1 MKKLFLS
8 ISLLLSSLILT
19 AQTLYK
25 ATLTELYTY
34 DSYNKEW
41 NLHTKNSD
49 VNITIVVE
57 TDFITIQAKVPSMYK
72 VYKEGSEP
80 LNTTNLQGYRYVAK
94 DLRRDQIV
102 KIDILRSKIENIG
115 IISVVDVDR
124 GYNQRFFL
132 TELPD

>member
-1 MKKLFLS
+1 MKKIILS
-8 ISLLLSSLILT
+8 IALLLSSLFLS
-19 AQTLYK
+19 AQTFYK

-34 DSYNKEW
+34 NSYSKEW

-72 VYKEGSEP
+72 VFKENAEP
-80 LNTTNLQGYRYVAK
+80 FNTETLQGYRYIAK
-94 DLRRDQIV
+94 DLRRDQYV
-102 KIDILRSKIENIG
+102 KIDILRSKIDNIG
-115 IISVVDVDR
+115 IISIVDVDR

-132 TELPD
+132 TELPN

>member
-1 MKKLFLS
+1 MKKFILS
-8 ISLLLSSLILT
+8 IALLLSSLFLS
-19 AQTLYK
+19 AQTFYK

-34 DSYNKEW
+34 NSYSKEW

-72 VYKEGSEP
+72 VFKENAEP
-80 LNTTNLQGYRYVAK
+80 FNTETLQGYRYIAK
-94 DLRRDQIV
+94 DLRRDQYV
-102 KIDILRSKIENIG
+102 KIDILRSKIDNIG
-115 IISVVDVDR
+115 IISIVDVDR

-132 TELPD
+132 TELPN

>member
-1 MKKLFLS
+1 MKKIFLS
-8 ISLLLSSLILT
+8 IALLLSSLFLS
-19 AQTLYK
+19 AQTFYK

-34 DSYNKEW
+34 NSYSKEW

-72 VYKEGSEP
+72 VFKENAEP
-80 LNTTNLQGYRYVAK
+80 FNTESLQGYRYIAK
-94 DLRRDQIV
+94 DLRRDQYV
-102 KIDILRSKIENIG
+102 KIDILRSKIDNIG
-115 IISVVDVDR
+115 IISIVDVDR

-132 TELPD
+132 TELPN